1 MNASIWPGE
10 VFGFRSNGQHA
21 IGYQY
26 DDAAP
31 EKTISKGDVV
41 SLGSA
46 LYTVTSVE
54 PKPGNIFGE
63 GLIQVTAER
72 IPG

>member
-1 MNASIWPGE
+1 MSQIWPGE
-10 VFGFRSNGQHA
+10 TFGFKSNGRHA

-31 EKTISKGDVV
+31 EKTILLGDTV
-41 SLGSA
+41 SLGPA

-54 PKPGNIFGE
+54 PKPGNVFGE